1 MRTKLIAFSLWA
13 APLAL
18 GITFV
23 SLPARAQAVHQAPA
37 AAPLQFGTGIPL
49 PPRNVLPAAVL
60 QRRAA
65 SAPASRPAS
74 KLMTPYDRVIA
85 PMLAKANQ
93 SAAPRSGGAASRSAS
108 SNAAGV
114 GIDGSKTT
122 FPGFV
127 AVPFLTVN
135 DGDSTNGYIS
145 VSASFTNNGRI
156 DVAQI
161 KTDGTIDVIL
171 NPGTFANIASLTPQV
186 SQSTNTSVYI
196 TQVLVADM
204 NGDGYPDLI
213 GMDIGNNQIL
223 VWINN
228 GKGSF
233 GAPTAYPVTLASGAN
248 WQLDGGSISVGDF
261 NGTGSMSI
269 VALTETPNLILNG
282 GVSNTVIAEQTFIN
296 SGTGILVPLE
306 EEDSTFPDVYYQTYE
321 QAAVVTNDG
330 TKASGIAFLVNDS
343 GFNIPANAG
352 VGIATLA
359 SNGDGTFKP
368 AVVPA
373 NVLVQDNGVINTVD
387 VPVNDSFVA
396 TNLSATATASTSST
410 INPPGTPGS
419 GVATTD
425 IVFMTGDGAV
435 YDAPYTSGNPTVANL
450 LVGSNWQ
457 LPFFGVTSNPP
468 VSTPPSPPSLNDF
481 SIPQQAT
488 LHVADMNGDGT
499 PDLVV
504 YGPGAVYIFPN
515 AGKGVFTAAPIE
527 LAGAS
532 AGAGLSG
539 AGLYGIQEPQP
550 ANYDGSSYNSLIDV
564 DTTLYEFG
572 YYHNL
577 GAAAST
583 QAGQFF
589 AAPLIA
595 GPNISGNFEELGGNI
610 FVILAAD
617 VNGDGV
623 PDLIGIDTSISSSG
637 ILSDNIVVGFRNGSG
652 AGNQS
657 NNYTFTTAITN
668 AQISAVA
675 NDFVFIQ
682 PAAISNSTGVTL
694 ILGTT
699 YTGPTLVSLG
709 KNGIAGTP
717 VNLSYGITVQCLSNY
732 GDVGDINGD
741 GIPDIVIAYGG
752 DNATDYEVSN
762 ACGFGGNVP
771 SGYFTFLGNAD
782 GTYQPATFT
791 PLGNELYSIKLI
803 NLSGAAGNLDLVAI
817 DPGNLSV
824 WVVPNKA
831 DGSGTFDVARATQP
845 VTGNNIFTDII
856 PGDYNSDGKQDLTL
870 TTAGQVNGDFLVT
883 NTSGVVLLPGNGNY
897 TFGAPTL
904 IDMPNYAEPEWGAY
918 ADFNGDGTPDL
929 ALAVSFNN
937 EILGAPVQPM
947 VQILPNLGGG
957 VFGAPVVEM
966 NGFNALTDSLDNA
979 EAPGSMFV
987 FVGDFSNSGGSDLL
1001 VSSEFGTAEFVNQG
1015 VTSLALTASSTT
1027 PGQASPVTLT
1037 ATVNQVVGS
1046 GNTAAGTVTFSANGT
1061 VLGIAEVT
1069 NGVAT
1074 LTTTSLP
1081 VGSDVITAIYSGD
1094 ATHNQATASPL
1105 TITVATVAPGF
1116 TLTAAP
1122 ATLTLVQGATGT
1134 VLVSIAGNST
1144 FNGAITLSCSGAP
1157 TEASCAASPAT
1168 VTLAA
1173 GQTAAMSIVVAT
1185 TPPNNNYQA
1194 KSTHPITPWSGT
1206 LGGLSVAG
1214 LAFVLWPRRRL
1225 RSRLLAIVAVVA
1237 VALGAS
1243 SALTGCSSGG
1253 QTYAGT
1259 TAGTYTLT
1267 VTATSGAITQ
1277 TQTIALTITKAQ

>member
-18 GITFV
+18 GMTFV
-23 SLPARAQAVHQAPA
+23 SSPARAQVLHKAPA
-37 AAPLQFGTGIPL
+37 ATPFQFGTGIPL
-49 PPRNVLPAAVL
+49 PTRQALPPAIQ

-65 SAPASRPAS
+65 SASRTAS
-74 KLMTPYDRVIA
+74 KLMTPYDRVLA
-85 PMLAKANQ
+85 PLLARANKANQ
-93 SAAPRSGGAASRSAS
+93 SAAPRPSGAASPSAS
-108 SNAAGV
+108 SEAAGT

-127 AVPFLTVN
+127 GVPFLTVN
-135 DGDSTNGYIS
+135 DGDSTTGFNS

-171 NPGTFANIASLTPQV
+171 NPGSFANIASLTPV
-186 SQSTNTSVYI
+186 VTPSTNTSVFI

-213 GMDIGNNQIL
+213 GMDLENSQIL

-233 GAPTAYPVTLASGAN
+233 GAPTAYPVTLALGAN
-248 WQLDGGSISVGDF
+248 WGVGGGGVSILVGDF
-261 NGTGSMSI
+261 NGTGAMSI
-269 VALTETPNLILNG
+269 VALTETANFVPG
-282 GVSNTVIAEQTFIN
+282 GISNSLIAEVTFIN
-296 SGTGILVPLE
+296 SGTGLLVPLA
-306 EEDSTFPDVYYQTYE
+306 EEDTTFPDVYFESYE
-321 QAAVVTNDG
+321 QSAVVTNDG
-330 TKASGIAFLVNDS
+330 TKASGIAFLVYDS
-343 GFNIPANAG
+343 GFNIPANEG
-352 VGIATLA
+352 VGIVILA

-368 AVVPA
+368 AVAPA
-373 NVLVQDNGVINTVD
+373 NVLVQDTTLINTGGLG
-387 VPVNDSFVA
+387 VNDSVVA

-435 YDAPYTSGNPTVANL
+435 YDAPYTSGNPTVANI
-450 LVGSNWQ
+450 LVGSNSELSTYGAITG
-457 LPFFGVTSNPP
+457 LPVVP
-468 VSTPPSPPSLNDF
+468 PPSSLLTVP
-481 SIPQQAT
+481 IPQQAT

-504 YGPGAVYIFPN
+504 YGPGAVSIFPN

-532 AGAGLSG
+532 ATAGS
-539 AGLYGIQEPQP
+539 YGIQEPQP

-610 FVILAAD
+610 FAILAAD

-623 PDLIGIDTSISSSG
+623 PDLIGIDESLSSSNPG
-637 ILSDNIVVGFRNGSG
+637 PADNIVVGFRNGSG

-657 NNYTFTTAITN
+657 SNYTFTTAITN
-668 AQISAVA
+668 AQISAA
-675 NDFVFIQ
+675 ALQFVFIQ
-682 PAAISNSTGVTL
+682 PAVISNSTGVTL
-694 ILGTT
+694 VLGTG
-699 YTGPTLVSLG
+699 YTGPTLLPLG

-732 GDVGDINGD
+732 ADVGDINGD

-752 DNATDYEVSN
+752 DNATDYEFSN
-762 ACGFGGNVP
+762 ACATGMGNVP
-771 SGYFTFLGNAD
+771 SGYFTFIGNAD

-791 PLGNELYSIKLI
+791 PLGSELYSIKLI

-817 DPGNLSV
+817 DAGNESV

-856 PGDYNSDGKQDLTL
+856 SGDYNSDGKQDLTL
-870 TTAGQVNGDFLVT
+870 TTAGQASAGFLVP
-883 NTSGVVLLPGNGNY
+883 NTSGVLLLPGNGNY

-904 IDMPNYAEPEWGAY
+904 IDMPNYAEPIGGAY
-918 ADFNGDGTPDL
+918 ADFNKDGTPDL

-937 EILGAPVQPM
+937 EISGAPVQPM

-966 NGFNALTDSLDNA
+966 NGLNSLDDNLDNA
-979 EAPGSMFV
+979 VFPGSMFV
-987 FVGDFSNSGGSDLL
+987 LVGDFSNSGGSDLL
-1001 VSSEFGTAEFVNQG
+1001 VSSVFGTAEFVNQG
-1015 VTSLALTASSTT
+1015 VTSLSLTASSTT
-1027 PGQASPVTLT
+1027 PGQALPVTLT
-1037 ATVNQVVGS
+1037 ATVNQVVSS
-1046 GNTAAGTVTFSANGT
+1046 GNTASGTVTFSANGT
-1061 VLGIAEVT
+1061 VQGIVEVT

-1081 VGSDVITAIYSGD
+1081 VGADVITAIYSGD
-1094 ATHNQATASPL
+1094 ATHNQATASP
-1105 TITVATVAPGF
+1105 ITVTVAPVAPGF
-1116 TLTAAP
+1116 TLTASP
-1122 ATLTLVQGATGT
+1122 ATLTLAQGATGT

-1144 FNGAITLSCSGAP
+1144 FSGAVTLSCVGAP
-1157 TEASCAASPAT
+1157 TETSCTMSPAT
-1168 VTLAA
+1168 ATLSA
-1173 GQTAAMSIVVAT
+1173 GQTAVMSIVVAT
-1185 TPPNNNYQA
+1185 TPPNNSYQA
-1194 KSTHPITPWSGT
+1194 KSTHPITPRSGT
-1206 LGGLSVAG
+1206 LGGLSLAG
-1214 LAFVLWPRRRL
+1214 LAFVLWPKRRL
-1225 RSRLLAIVAVVA
+1225 RSRLLVIVA

-1243 SALTGCSSGG
+1243 SALTGCSSGSG
-1253 QTYAGT
+1253 VQTYAGT

-1267 VTATSGAITQ
+1267 ITATSGAITQ

>member
-23 SLPARAQAVHQAPA
+23 SSPARAQAVHKTPA
-37 AAPLQFGTGIPL
+37 AAPLQFGEGIPL
-49 PPRNVLPAAVL
+49 PTRPALPAAIL

-65 SAPASRPAS
+65 SVPASRTAS

-135 DGDSTNGYIS
+135 DGDSTPGYIA

-171 NPGTFANIASLTPQV
+171 NPGTFANIASLTPLV
-186 SQSTNTSVYI
+186 SPSTNTSVFI
-196 TQVLVADM
+196 AQVLVADM
-204 NGDGYPDLI
+204 NGDGYPDLV
-213 GMDIGNNQIL
+213 GMDVGNNQIL

-233 GAPTAYPVTLASGAN
+233 GAPAAYPVTVASGAS
-248 WQLDGGSISVGDF
+248 WIYSGGSISVGDF
-261 NGTGSMSI
+261 NGTGAMSI
-269 VALTETPNLILNG
+269 VALTEVGNLVLSG
-282 GVSNTVIAEQTFIN
+282 GGSNTVIAEQTFIN
-296 SGTGILVPLE
+296 SGTGLLVPLA
-306 EEDSTFPDVYYQTYE
+306 EEDTTFPEFYYDITLGNS
-321 QAAVVTNDG
+321 AVVTNDG
-330 TKASGIAFLVNDS
+330 TTASGIAFLVYDT
-343 GFNIPANAG
+343 GWNIPANNG
-352 VGIATLA
+352 MGIAILA

-368 AVVPA
+368 AVAPA
-373 NVLVQDNGVINTVD
+373 NYPVQDILVNVD
-387 VPVNDSFVA
+387 DSFVA
-396 TNLSATATASTSST
+396 TNLSATASASTSNT

-435 YDAPYTSGNPTVANL
+435 YDAPYTSGPPTVANV
-450 LVGSNWQ
+450 LVGSNSELSTYDEVNG
-457 LPFFGVTSNPP
+457 LPVLP
-468 VSTPPSPPSLNDF
+468 PPSSLLDVAIPNQISLN
-481 SIPQQAT
+481 
-488 LHVADMNGDGT
+488 VADMNGDGT
-499 PDLVV
+499 LDLVV
-504 YGPGAVYIFPN
+504 YGGGATPNGLAQYGAAPVYVFPN

-527 LAGAS
+527 MAGPFA
-532 AGAGLSG
+532 
-539 AGLYGIQEPQP
+539 GIQEPQP
-550 ANYDGSSYNSLIDV
+550 ANYDGSSYNSLIAV
-564 DTTLYEFG
+564 DSELYEFG

-583 QAGQFF
+583 QAGQFL
-589 AAPLIA
+589 AAPLVA
-595 GPNISGNFEELGGNI
+595 GPNTSGNFEEFGGNI
-610 FVILAAD
+610 FVTLAAD

-623 PDLIGIDTSISSSG
+623 SDLIGIDETANNSG
-637 ILSDNIVVGFRNGSG
+637 LIDNIVVGFRNGSG
-652 AGNQS
+652 AANQS
-657 NNYTFTTAITN
+657 SNYTFTTAITS
-668 AQISAVA
+668 AQLIADDPNNST
-675 NDFVFIQ
+675 FVFIQ
-682 PAAISNSTGVTL
+682 PSAISSSTGVTL
-694 ILGTT
+694 MLETG
-699 YTGPTLVSLG
+699 YTGPTLVPLG

-717 VNLSYGITVQCLSNY
+717 VTLSYGMAVQCLSNY

-752 DNATDYEVSN
+752 DGCY
-762 ACGFGGNVP
+762 GGSGVP
-771 SGYFTFLGNAD
+771 SGFFTFLGSAN

-791 PLGNELYSIKLI
+791 PLGSQLYSIKLI
-803 NLSGAAGNLDLVAI
+803 NLSGATGNLDLVAI
-817 DPGNLSV
+817 DAGSNGV

-831 DGSGTFDVARATQP
+831 DGSGTFDVANATQP
-845 VTGNNIFTDII
+845 VTGYLVTDII

-870 TTAGQVNGDFLVT
+870 ATAGQFNAGILVP
-883 NTSGVVLLPGNGNY
+883 NTSGVLLLPGNGNY
-897 TFGAPTL
+897 TFGTMTL
-904 IDMPNYAEPEWGAY
+904 VNMPNAEPLWGAY

-929 ALAVSFNN
+929 ALAVSYN
-937 EILGAPVQPM
+937 LSASPQVVQPM

-966 NGFNALTDSLDNA
+966 DGFNNLGVGMYALA
-979 EAPGSMFV
+979 
-987 FVGDFSNSGGSDLL
+987 GDFSNSGGPDLL
-1001 VSSEFGTAEFVNQG
+1001 VSSEWGTAEFVNQG
-1015 VTSLALTASSTT
+1015 VTSLALTASATT
-1027 PGQASPVTLT
+1027 SGQAAPVTLT

-1081 VGSDVITAIYSGD
+1081 VGSDAITAIYSGD

-1105 TITVATVAPGF
+1105 TVTVAPVTPGF
-1116 TLTAAP
+1116 TLSAAP
-1122 ATLTLVQGATGT
+1122 ATLTLAQGATGT

-1225 RSRLLAIVAVVA
+1225 RSRLLAIVAVAA
-1237 VALGAS
+1237 VALGTL

-1253 QTYAGT
+1253 HTFAGT

-1277 TQTIALTITKAQ
+1277 TQTISLTITKAQ

>member
-1 MRTKLIAFSLWA
+1 MRLRLIASSLWA
-13 APLAL
+13 VALTL
-18 GITFV
+18 GISLV
-23 SLPARAQAVHQAPA
+23 SSASQAQTVNRTPPP
-37 AAPLQFGTGIPL
+37 APLQFGTGIPL
-49 PPRNVLPAAVL
+49 PARPALPAAIL
-60 QRRAA
+60 QRHAA
-65 SAPASRPAS
+65 SAPTSRAAS
-74 KLMTPYDRVIA
+74 KLKTPYDRVLA
-85 PMLAKANQ
+85 PILAKAKQN
-93 SAAPRSGGAASRSAS
+93 AASRSSGAASPSAS
-108 SNAAGV
+108 SRVAGAGV
-114 GIDGSKTT
+114 DGSNTS

-127 AVPFLTVN
+127 SVPFLTVN
-135 DGDSTNGYIS
+135 DGDSTIGYVS

-161 KTDGTIDVIL
+161 KSDGTIDVIL
-171 NPGTFANIASLTPQV
+171 NPGTFANIASLTPLV
-186 SQSTNTSVYI
+186 TQSTNTSVYI
-196 TQVLVADM
+196 LQVLVADM

-213 GMDIGNNQIL
+213 GMDIENNQIV

-233 GAPTAYPVTLASGAN
+233 GAPATYPVTVASGAS
-248 WQLDGGSISVGDF
+248 WLYSGGSISVGDF
-261 NGTGSMSI
+261 NGTGAMSI
-269 VALTETPNLILNG
+269 VALTETGTYVPG
-282 GVSNTVIAEQTFIN
+282 GVSSTVMAEQTFVN
-296 SGTGILVPLE
+296 SGTGVLVPLA
-306 EEDSTFPDVYYQTYE
+306 EEDTTFPDDYYDITYGNS
-321 QAAVVTNDG
+321 AVVTIDG
-330 TKASGIAFLVNDS
+330 IKASGIAFLVFDEGVNNNFTNPS
-343 GFNIPANAG
+343 G

-368 AVVPA
+368 AVAPA
-373 NVLVQDNGVINTVD
+373 NILVHDVLVNVD
-387 VPVNDSFVA
+387 DSFVA

-435 YDAPYTSGNPTVANL
+435 YDAPYTSGSPTVANV
-450 LVGSNWQ
+450 LVGSNSE
-457 LPFFGVTSNPP
+457 LAFYDAPANPP
-468 VSTPPSPPSLNDF
+468 LPSLLDVT
-481 SIPQQAT
+481 IPNQIT
-488 LHVADMNGDGT
+488 LNVADMNGDGT
-499 PDLVV
+499 LDLVV
-504 YGPGAVYIFPN
+504 YGGGLVPGMVEYGAAPVYIFPN

-527 LAGAS
+527 MAGPF
-532 AGAGLSG
+532 AGL
-539 AGLYGIQEPQP
+539 QEPQP
-550 ANYDGSSYNSLIDV
+550 ANYDGSSYNSLIAV
-564 DTTLYEFG
+564 DAELYEFG

-589 AAPLIA
+589 ATPLIA
-595 GPNISGNFEELGGNI
+595 GPNVSGNFEDLGGNI
-610 FVILAAD
+610 FVTLAAD

-623 PDLIGIDTSISSSG
+623 PDLIGIDESASTIG
-637 ILSDNIVVGFRNGSG
+637 GPDNIVVGFRNGSG
-652 AGNQS
+652 AANQS
-657 NNYTFTTAITN
+657 SNYTFTTAITN
-668 AQISAVA
+668 AQITADPNNFTFA
-675 NDFVFIQ
+675 FIQ
-682 PAAISNSTGVTL
+682 PAAISSSTGVTL
-694 ILGTT
+694 MLETG
-699 YTGPTLVSLG
+699 YTGPTLVPLG

-717 VNLSYGITVQCLSNY
+717 VTLSYGIAVQCLSNY
-732 GDVGDINGD
+732 GDVGDISGD

-752 DNATDYEVSN
+752 DGCY
-762 ACGFGGNVP
+762 GGSGVP

-791 PLGNELYSIKLI
+791 PLGGELYAIKLI

-817 DPGNLSV
+817 DSGNLSV

-831 DGSGTFDVARATQP
+831 DGSGTFDVANATQP
-845 VTGNNIFTDII
+845 VTGNLVTDIV

-870 TTAGQVNGDFLVT
+870 ATAGQFNAGVLVP
-883 NTSGVVLLPGNGNY
+883 NTSGVLLLPGNGNY
-897 TFGAPTL
+897 TFGTRTL
-904 IDMPNYAEPEWGAY
+904 VNMPSAEPLWGAY

-929 ALAVSFNN
+929 ALAVSYNPSASPQV
-937 EILGAPVQPM
+937 LQPM

-966 NGFNALTDSLDNA
+966 DGLNSRGVAMYAL
-979 EAPGSMFV
+979 
-987 FVGDFSNSGGSDLL
+987 VGDFSNSGGSDLL

-1037 ATVNQVVGS
+1037 ATVNQVAGS
-1046 GNTAAGTVTFSANGT
+1046 ANTASGTVTFSANGT

-1069 NGVAT
+1069 NGVAI

-1081 VGSDVITAIYSGD
+1081 VGADMITATYSGD
-1094 ATHNQATASPL
+1094 ATHNQATASPI
-1105 TITVATVAPGF
+1105 TITVAPVTPGF

-1157 TEASCAASPAT
+1157 TETSCTASPAT

-1173 GQTAAMSIVVAT
+1173 GQAAAMSIVVAT

-1206 LGGLSVAG
+1206 LGGLSLAG

-1225 RSRLLAIVAVVA
+1225 RSRLLAIVTVVA

-1243 SALTGCSSGG
+1243 VALTGCSSGSG
-1253 QTYAGT
+1253 APTYAGT